1 MKKYA
6 PWIAAVVALIAI
18 LALLLIPKLSG
29 EDKTA
34 TVETATEVTATP
46 EATAT
51 PETTEAPVVTEEPAA
66 TDVPEATGEATQDPA
81 DETAQ
86 PEATDE
92 PAADALTAETVMA
105 SVNGREV
112 SYGTVDTIAQNL
124 MYSYSQYYDVSDEAM
139 QQVIYEMAMDYAIQ
153 LELMDQKATEWGF
166 DQMSDE
172 ERAQLE
178 ADVAEEWENL
188 IDTYIRY
195 YGNLAEDATDEEKA
209 AARISAV
216 AGLEAMGYTQE
227 SMLQNELDNA
237 KFDKV
242 EAEMVKGVE
251 ITDEDVQ
258 NAFDKKVQE
267 DKETYGED
275 IGAYEYMTQY
285 YGQTSYYQPEGYRGV
300 THILLQVD
308 DELLT
313 AYQDLSAKLEEQQE
327 AEEEAAAE
335 ETAEPAGEEGAA
347 EETAE
352 PAERVTRED
361 VDAARDAII
370 ASVQPTIDEINAKL
384 AEGVPFADLVAEYGT
399 DPGMQT
405 EPNKTEGYP
414 VHLDSILWD
423 PVFVQAAF
431 SVENVGDIAQPVVG
445 SYGVHIVQYTRD
457 VPAGPVALT
466 DEIKAELR
474 EQLLATAEN
483 ELFNATMDAWM
494 AAADVTYTAEGEAF
508 VPQDTDTAE

>member
-6 PWIAAVVALIAI
+6 PWIAAVVALVVI

-29 EDKTA
+29 EDKTTPVDTMA
-34 TVETATEVTATP
+34 EVTATP
-46 EATAT
+46 EATAAPEATAT
-51 PETTEAPVVTEEPAA
+51 PEATQEPAA
-66 TDVPEATGEATQDPA
+66 TDAPEVTGEPTQAPA
-81 DETAQ
+81 DETAA
-86 PEATDE
+86 PDA
-92 PAADALTAETVMA
+92 PAAGELTETTVMA

-124 MYSYSQYYDVSDEAM
+124 MYSYSQYYDVSSEAM

-172 ERAQLE
+172 ERTQLE

-195 YGNLAEDATDEEKA
+195 YGNLADDATDEDKA

-227 SMLQNELDNA
+227 SILQNELDNA

-267 DKETYGED
+267 DKETYGAD
-275 IGAYEYMTQY
+275 VGTYEYMTNY

-300 THILLQVD
+300 THILLEVD
-308 DELLT
+308 DELMT

-327 AEEEAAAE
+327 AEEEAAEGE
-335 ETAEPAGEEGAA
+335 ETASP
-347 EETAE
+347 TDL
-352 PAERVTRED
+352 VTQAD
-361 VDAARDAII
+361 VDAAYDAII
-370 ASVQPTIDEINAKL
+370 ASVQPTIDEINLKL
-384 AEGVPFADLVAEYGT
+384 AEGVSFADLVAEYGT
-399 DPGMQT
+399 DPGMQS
-405 EPNKTEGYP
+405 EPYKTEGYP

-457 VPAGPVALT
+457 VPAGPVELT

-474 EQLLATAEN
+474 EELLATAEN
-483 ELFNATMDAWM
+483 EMFNTTMDAWL
-494 AAADVTYTAEGEAF
+494 AAAEVTYTAEGETF
-508 VPQDTDTAE
+508 VSQDTDTAE